1 MKHLRLGL
9 LLLAVLTLFTA
20 CAKAPARKAAKAKKT
35 NISKT
40 MTQTPDNASVKVEVS
55 TTAGDFTILLYGD
68 TPRHRD
74 NFVKLVKEG
83 YYNGTLFHRV
93 IKDFMIQAGDPDS
106 RTAKP
111 GQQLGAGGPD
121 YKIDAEILFPT
132 HFHKRGALAA
142 ARQGDQVN
150 PAKQSSGSQFY
161 VVTGRKS
168 SAAELAQ
175 MEKSMKN
182 RQMQSVF
189 NRLVGEN
196 RSKIMEMQ
204 QRGDNAGLQ
213 ELQNDLIAQTEA
225 EVNSKSAPGM
235 TEEMKKAY
243 TTVGGAPHLD
253 GEYTVFGEVLSGMET
268 IDKIEKAATDRGDRP
283 KEDIRILSMKI
294 VK

>member
-225 EVNSKSAPGM
+225 EVNSKPAPGM